1 MFLMNSLKISMI
13 VTTYL
18 IVVGQQLIGDDVDY
32 ESIILEKFPNCN
44 VEVIQPGFLDIE
56 MLKEYITDDII
67 IYKPHNILVYKNLI
81 RFMVNIG
88 EKGKI
93 YYLEGFS
100 DDDLKVIH
108 TGILK
113 FAYGRDTTVNL
124 FKNADPDREILDL

>member
-1 MFLMNSLKISMI
+1 M
-13 VTTYL
+13 
-18 IVVGQQLIGDDVDY
+18 DY

-113 FAYGRDTTVNL
+113 FAYGRDTPVNL

>member
-1 MFLMNSLKISMI
+1 M
-13 VTTYL
+13 
-18 IVVGQQLIGDDVDY
+18 DY

-113 FAYGRDTTVNL
+113 FAYGRDTPVTL